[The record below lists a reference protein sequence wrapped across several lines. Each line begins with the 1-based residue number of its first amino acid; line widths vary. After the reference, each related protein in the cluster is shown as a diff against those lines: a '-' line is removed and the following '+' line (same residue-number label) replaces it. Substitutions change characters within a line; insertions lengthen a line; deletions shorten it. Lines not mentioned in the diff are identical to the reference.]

1 MRSKLLKYFS
11 IFISCIVIIPFVSAQ
26 SKPTL
31 SPDETSDV
39 SKNAVTPSFIV
50 QPNDLL
56 EIFVW
61 KEPDLTRKVLVRPD
75 GRISFPLIQDLQVA
89 GMTPLEIKQEI
100 EKKLKDYIEVPNVT
114 VMVDAIQS
122 YRIFVT
128 GKVVKPGVITSEK
141 PITFLQALAL
151 AGGFQDFA
159 NLADIVMVRKKGNDN
174 VMFRFNYPDFIKG
187 RNFNQNITLLSGDVI
202 VVP

>member
-1 MRSKLLKYFS
+1 MRYKLKCFLSFL
-11 IFISCIVIIPFVSAQ
+11 SCIVIVPLVSAQ
-26 SKPTL
+26 SRQTV
-31 SPDETSDV
+31 SADETQDV
-39 SKNAVTPSFIV
+39 AKGPATPPFIV

-89 GMTPLEIKQEI
+89 GLNPLEIKQEI
-100 EKKLKDYIEVPNVT
+100 EKKLQDYIELPNVT
-114 VMVDAIQS
+114 VIVEAIQS

-128 GKVVKPGVITSEK
+128 GKVTKPGVITSEK
-141 PITFLQALAL
+141 PITVLQALAL

-159 NLADIVMVRKKGNDN
+159 NLAEIVMVRNKGSDN
-174 VMFRFNYPDFIKG
+174 LLFRFNYPDFIKG
-187 RNFNQNITLLSGDVI
+187 RNFSQNIILKSGDVI